1 MTTIQVRNP
10 RNGQNDY
17 EFTPPSADELHALAL
32 RLRNSGWAARAL
44 DERIGVLQSWKDSLT
59 QQRAA
64 IISALTTDTGRAL
77 ISAMEF
83 DGVIRSI
90 DRWSALAPQLLQ
102 PEPAQSSVALP
113 SISYKHQ
120 LVPYGLVG
128 VISPWNFPL
137 TLAMIDAIPALLAGC
152 AVIIKPSEVAP
163 RFVDPLRESL
173 VDVPALPLAFVQGAG
188 ATGATLIECADTI
201 CFTGSVKTGKLVAA
215 ACAQRMIPAFLE
227 LGGKDPVI
235 VTASANIKQAAATVL
250 RASVLATGQACQSL
264 ERVYVDETIAETF
277 IAELVKQAEAVTLNY
292 PDLQRGQI
300 GPLIFDKQADIIA
313 KQLADAV
320 NKGARVLTGGVIETH
335 GGGKWIRPTVVTNVN
350 HSMTLMTEETFGPV
364 LPVMTY
370 RTTDEAIALANDSVY
385 GLSAAVIAGSLEEA
399 EAIAL
404 RLEAGAVSLNDGA
417 LTGLMYEAE
426 KHSFKLSGLGGS
438 RMGAAGLTRFFRK
451 KALLMQS
458 GVPMPLAALDEANA
472 QREIKRN

>member
-1 MTTIQVRNP
+1 MTIQVRNP
-10 RNGQNDY
+10 RTGAYDY
-17 EFTPPSADELHALAL
+17 EFAPPTQAEVAALSHHL
-32 RLRNSGWAARAL
+32 RTAGRAWAAQTIARRCETLQAWKAELTQTRAAL
-44 DERIGVLQSWKDSLT
+44 LQSL
-59 QQRAA
+59 
-64 IISALTTDTGRAL
+64 ITDTGRAL

-83 DGVIRSI
+83 DGVLRSI
-90 DRWSALAPQLLQ
+90 DRWCALAPSLLQ
-102 PEPAQSSVALP
+102 PEPARPSVAMP
-113 SISYKHQ
+113 SKSYKHQ

-152 AVIIKPSEVAP
+152 AVIIKPSEIAP
-163 RFVDPLRESL
+163 RFVDPMRESL
-173 VDVPALPLAFVQGAG
+173 AAVPELPLAFVQGAA
-188 ATGATLIECADTI
+188 ATGAALIECADAI
-201 CFTGSVKTGKLVAA
+201 CFTGSVKTGRLVAA

-235 VTASANIKQAAATVL
+235 VTASADLQRAAATVL

-264 ERVYVDETIAETF
+264 ERVYVDATIAESF

-292 PDLQRGQI
+292 PDMHRGQI
-300 GPLIFDKQADIIA
+300 GPLIFDQQADLIA
-313 KQLADAV
+313 AQLADAV
-320 NKGARVLTGGVIETH
+320 SKGARILTGGLIETH
-335 GGGKWIRPTVVTNVN
+335 GGGRWMRPTVVSNVN
-350 HSMTLMTEETFGPV
+350 HSMSLMTEETFGPV
-364 LPVMTY
+364 LPVMAY
-370 RTTDEAIALANDSVY
+370 RTTDEAIALANDSEY

-404 RLEAGAVSLNDGA
+404 RLDTGAVSLNDGA

-438 RMGAAGLTRFFRK
+438 RMGVAGMMRFCRK

-458 GVPMPLAALDEANA
+458 GVPMPITAVDEANA
-472 QREIKRN
+472 

>member
-1 MTTIQVRNP
+1 MIQARNP
-10 RNGQNDY
+10 RTGENDY
-17 EFTPPSADELHALAL
+17 EFVSPTNAELAALAQGL
-32 RLRNSGWAARAL
+32 RSSGRTWVTQSVEQRC
-44 DERIGVLQSWKDSLT
+44 EVLQTWKAALT

-64 IISALTTDTGRAL
+64 IANALTNDTGRSL

-83 DGVIRSI
+83 DGVLRSI
-90 DRWSALAPQLLQ
+90 DRWCAVAPQLLQ
-102 PEPAQSSVALP
+102 PEPARQSVALP
-113 SISYKHQ
+113 SINYKHQ
-120 LVPYGLVG
+120 FVPYGLVG

-137 TLAMIDAIPALLAGC
+137 TLALIDAIPALLAGC
-152 AVIIKPSEVAP
+152 AVIIKPSEIAP

-173 VDVPALPLAFVQGAG
+173 ANVPSLPLAFVQGAG
-188 ATGATLIECADTI
+188 ETGAALIENADAI

-235 VTASANIKQAAATVL
+235 VTASADIQRAAGTVL

-264 ERVYVDETIAETF
+264 ERVYVDATIAESF

-292 PDLQRGQI
+292 PDIHRGQI

-313 KQLADAV
+313 AQLADAAQ
-320 NKGARVLTGGVIETH
+320 KGASILIGGVIETH

-350 HSMTLMTEETFGPV
+350 HTMAVMTEETFGPV

-370 RTTDEAIALANDSVY
+370 RTTDEAIALANDSEY
-385 GLSAAVIAGSLEEA
+385 GLSAAVIAGSLAEA
-399 EAIAL
+399 ETIAL
-404 RLEAGAVSLNDGA
+404 QLDTGAVSLNDGA

-438 RMGAAGLTRFFRK
+438 RMGVAGMMRFFRK

-458 GVPMPLAALDEANA
+458 GVPMPITAMDEANV
-472 QREIKRN
+472 K